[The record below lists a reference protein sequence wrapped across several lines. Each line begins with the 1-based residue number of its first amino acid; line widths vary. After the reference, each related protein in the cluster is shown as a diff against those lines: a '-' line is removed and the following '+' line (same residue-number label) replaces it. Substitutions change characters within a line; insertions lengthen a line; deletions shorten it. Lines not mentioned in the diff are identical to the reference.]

1 LGQHHHELGRVSR
14 RPDMVPMK
22 RPNRTT
28 NEPIRKEII
37 DENRAAFLLG
47 LPKEQLR
54 EICET
59 SGLGHLEE
67 GATAERLVFTYEEL
81 YRLCRLIVGPT
92 S

>member
-1 LGQHHHELGRVSR
+1 
-14 RPDMVPMK
+14 MVPMK
-22 RPNRTT
+22 RPNRMT
-28 NEPIRKEII
+28 NEPIRREII

-54 EICET
+54 EICEM

-67 GATAERLVFTYEEL
+67 GATAIRLVFTYEEL

>member
-1 LGQHHHELGRVSR
+1 MEII
-14 RPDMVPMK
+14 K
-22 RPNRTT
+22 RTNRMT
-28 NEPIRKEII
+28 NEPARREII
-37 DENRAAFLLG
+37 DEGRAAYLLG

-54 EICET
+54 EICEL

-67 GATAERLVFTYEEL
+67 GTTALRLVFTYEEL

>member
-1 LGQHHHELGRVSR
+1 MELMRGT
-14 RPDMVPMK
+14 
-22 RPNRTT
+22 NRMT
-28 NEPIRKEII
+28 NETTRREII
-37 DENRAAFLLG
+37 DEGRAAYLLG

-54 EICET
+54 EICEL

-67 GATAERLVFTYEEL
+67 GTTALRLVFTYEEL